1 MAHDLPLADV
11 KILDF
16 TWVMA
21 GPAATRV
28 LAEYGA
34 NVNAGKLCITLD
46 LSQEA
51 GRAVALDLVRWA
63 DVVAESFSPKAMRAW
78 GLDYAA
84 LRQVQP
90 AIIKRRQSERRGSDD
105 CCDL

>member
-28 LAEYGA
+28 
-34 NVNAGKLCITLD
+34 
-46 LSQEA
+46 
-51 GRAVALDLVRWA
+51 
-63 DVVAESFSPKAMRAW
+63 
-78 GLDYAA
+78 
-84 LRQVQP
+84 
-90 AIIKRRQSERRGSDD
+90 GS
-105 CCDL
+105 